1 MGEVEL
7 KIWEIWD
14 WIESRRA
21 DRERETENL
30 VRLLKKKTFLLKHN
44 TTINVL
50 NGAHFPPAKTEAG
63 SEPTTCRYDKLTSPT
78 IFTSP
83 TTIVDFFF
91 AYGQKKYWTFN
102 VFVDTDEEKRQ
113 AFLGLTV
120 VWSLFSTQTSCY
132 WTKVLHFQRLYRWK
146 QGKRTSFP
154 RKDITY
160 CCSKHEYNVI
170 RCQYYNSHNTWI
182 NNPKNNLKS

>member
-1 MGEVEL
+1 MNRITACRQE
-7 KIWEIWD
+7 
-14 WIESRRA
+14 
-21 DRERETENL
+21 RERETENL

-63 SEPTTCRYDKLTSPT
+63 SEPTTCRYNKLTSPT
-78 IFTSP
+78 IIHPPPLLIFSLLT
-83 TTIVDFFF
+83 DK
-91 AYGQKKYWTFN
+91 KKYCTFN

-170 RCQYYNSHNTWI
+170 RCQYYNSHNT
-182 NNPKNNLKS
+182 